1 MDALQREFD
10 LLVFG
15 EINPDLIVR
24 ATDPRPVFGQ
34 AERLVEAI
42 ELVVGSSS
50 VIFAFGAARLGLKVA
65 FAGLVGD
72 DALGRFMVEA
82 MVGAGL
88 DTSAVR
94 VDPAVPTG
102 ASVILSGLSD
112 RAILTA
118 PGTIPLAR
126 VGDLPGGLLGRARH
140 LHVGSPFLLEA
151 ARPDLAALFAAARAA
166 GTTTSIDPGWD
177 PRGQWNGELAA
188 ILAEAD
194 IFLPN
199 AAEAV
204 AITGLADTAD
214 AARKLATMGPR
225 VVAVKQGADGA
236 LAATAAGE
244 LVVYAAPPVAALDTT
259 GAGDSF
265 DAGFVAGWLAGR
277 SARDCLALGVVCGA
291 LSTRGVGGTA
301 AQPTMDQALE
311 VLDRWPG

>member
-1 MDALQREFD
+1 MGALRRD
-10 LLVFG
+10 LDVVVFG

-24 ATDPRPVFGQ
+24 AADPRPVFGQ
-34 AERLVEAI
+34 AERLVETVD
-42 ELVVGSSS
+42 LVVGSSS
-50 VIFAFGAARLGLKVA
+50 VIFAMGAARLGLNVA

-82 MVGAGL
+82 MVSAGL

-94 VDPAVPTG
+94 VHPTVSTG
-102 ASVILSGLSD
+102 ASVVLSGPSD

-118 PGTIPLAR
+118 PGAIPLAR
-126 VGDLPGGLLGRARH
+126 VRDLPAGLPGRARH
-140 LHVGSPFLLEA
+140 VHVGSPFLLEA
-151 ARPDLAALFAAARAA
+151 ARPDLAALFVAARAA

-188 ILAEAD
+188 ILAETD
-194 IFLPN
+194 IFMPN

-244 LVVYAAPPVAALDTT
+244 FVVSAAPPVTARDTT

-277 SARDCLALGVVCGA
+277 SVRDCLALGVVCGA

-311 VLDRWPG
+311 VLERWRG